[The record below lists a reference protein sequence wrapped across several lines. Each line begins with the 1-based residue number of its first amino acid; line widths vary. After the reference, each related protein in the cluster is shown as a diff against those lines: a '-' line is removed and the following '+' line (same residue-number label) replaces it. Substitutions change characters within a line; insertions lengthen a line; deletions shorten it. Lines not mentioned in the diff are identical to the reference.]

1 MVLKESR
8 DTGWELLRTKKVE
21 DSDGFET
28 DYTLYYNSFD
38 SMYSCIFG
46 DNEVYNP
53 DNTEPDWEGESR
65 EEADEWFDT
74 YTGFGEFEDED
85 FIDDFD
91 DDFDEFDTDLD
102 DDEFDDELYNPYEE
116 SCKVSE
122 RLDGTINIS
131 GERTY
136 DGVHYYVLSADFSV
150 DDISVVNSISSQL
163 GFPVQQMGYSDRLW
177 VRADKSELQDLRTAV
192 DTFNSTSLKESRYAE
207 FDEFDDDFEESVTR
221 TARKSTTLEDIGY
234 EQCYIDTD
242 GIMGEPNKIWST
254 SELYNAWCEDSEYD
268 PSMLEFDTYEDWL
281 AYTLADMSPVED
293 DTKLTLRTDPNE
305 ERYVDVDGVM
315 GDVGQT
321 WSVSEL
327 RNYWEE
333 EKDYDPTLADY
344 TSFDYWLE
352 DTLGLMEPVM

>member
-46 DNEVYNP
+46 DNDLYNP
-53 DNTEPDWEGESR
+53 DNSEPDWEGESR

-102 DDEFDDELYNPYEE
+102 DVEL
-116 SCKVSE
+116 
-122 RLDGTINIS
+122 
-131 GERTY
+131 
-136 DGVHYYVLSADFSV
+136 
-150 DDISVVNSISSQL
+150 
-163 GFPVQQMGYSDRLW
+163 
-177 VRADKSELQDLRTAV
+177 
-192 DTFNSTSLKESRYAE
+192 
-207 FDEFDDDFEESVTR
+207 DEFDDDFEESVTR

-293 DTKLTLRTDPNE
+293 DIKHIFRADPNE
-305 ERYVDVDGVM
+305 ERYVDVNGVM